1 MFVNWLLLA
10 WRKTLLFL
18 YKLTLCNQ
26 RQQNT
31 DVQFVLSQLTTENNI
46 LSQPQLNI
54 KCFLLQPHAPHI
66 VVESEAAK
74 AAVSGLVAGPGE
86 LWLVESWSRDRS
98 AHCWLVQ
105 GPAAR
110 RSTARGGRATRP
122 RTTAGT
128 AASDTATAA
137 GTYLARMLSQG
148 SIEISV

>member
-10 WRKTLLFL
+10 WRKTFLFL

-31 DVQFVLSQLTTENNI
+31 DVLSQLTTENNI
-46 LSQPQLNI
+46 LPQPQLNI

-86 LWLVESWSRDRS
+86 L
-98 AHCWLVQ
+98 
-105 GPAAR
+105 
-110 RSTARGGRATRP
+110 
-122 RTTAGT
+122 
-128 AASDTATAA
+128 
-137 GTYLARMLSQG
+137 
-148 SIEISV
+148 

>member
-10 WRKTLLFL
+10 WRKTFLFL

-46 LSQPQLNI
+46 LPQPQLNI

-86 LWLVESWSRDRS
+86 L
-98 AHCWLVQ
+98 
-105 GPAAR
+105 
-110 RSTARGGRATRP
+110 
-122 RTTAGT
+122 
-128 AASDTATAA
+128 
-137 GTYLARMLSQG
+137 
-148 SIEISV
+148 

>member
-10 WRKTLLFL
+10 WHKTFLFL

-31 DVQFVLSQLTTENNI
+31 DVLSQVATENNI
-46 LSQPQLNI
+46 LPQPQLNI

-86 LWLVESWSRDRS
+86 L
-98 AHCWLVQ
+98 
-105 GPAAR
+105 
-110 RSTARGGRATRP
+110 
-122 RTTAGT
+122 
-128 AASDTATAA
+128 
-137 GTYLARMLSQG
+137 
-148 SIEISV
+148 